1 MTADQRVDMT
11 LDNGLRVVV
20 QPLHNAPLVS
30 VWCWYHVGSKNE
42 APGLTGASHF
52 VEHMNFKGTPDISRE
67 DLKVWIER
75 AGGSWNGYTWI
86 DQTTY
91 FETLAAEELDLALR
105 IEADRMTE
113 CLYEPE
119 EFESERTVVLA
130 EMHGNSNS
138 PEYLL
143 DIDVTAASLRMHP
156 YRWPTIGWQSDLQA
170 MTRDDLFGHYRLHY
184 QPGNATLV
192 VAGDV
197 DADAAVEAV
206 RRRFGDIAPAATP
219 AYHCVREP
227 QQDRERRV
235 VLELPGTAAYL
246 QVVYAAPAFSDADF
260 IPLLVADA
268 LLSGGKGVN
277 LWSGGFGRGA
287 RVTSPLYAALVDS
300 ELVSSISSAVLPTE
314 EPYLYGFSATL
325 REGVEPRRAEQALVE
340 SVEGLATRD
349 LDDRALRKAKN
360 QVLSALAFESERVT
374 DVGHQLG
381 YFATI
386 ATIQAL
392 DAVPGAVEA
401 TTVEDVQRAASRFLR
416 PEARTVGWFVP
427 RRAS

>member
-1 MTADQRVDMT
+1 MSAEQRVDMM
-11 LDNGLRVVV
+11 LDNGLRLLV
-20 QPLHNAPLVS
+20 QPLRNAPLVS

-91 FETLAAEELDLALR
+91 FETLAADELDLALR

-119 EFESERTVVLA
+119 EFDSERTVVLA

-156 YRWPTIGWQSDLQA
+156 YRWPTIGWQSDLEA
-170 MTRDDLFGHYRLHY
+170 MTRDDLFGHYRRYYH
-184 QPGNATLV
+184 PGNATLV

-197 DADAAVEAV
+197 DAATAVEAV
-206 RRRFGDIAPAATP
+206 RRRFGDIEAAETP
-219 AYHCVREP
+219 PYQRVREP
-227 QQDRERRV
+227 AQERERRV

-246 QVVYAAPAFSDADF
+246 QVVYAAPAFSDPDF
-260 IPLLVADA
+260 VPLLVADA

-287 RVTSPLYAALVDS
+287 RVTSPLYGALVDS

-340 SVEGLATRD
+340 SVEGLATSD

-386 ATIQAL
+386 ATIEAL
-392 DAVPGAVEA
+392 DAVPAAVEA
-401 TTVEDVQRAASRFLR
+401 TTFEDVARAAARFLR

-427 RRAS
+427 RRDS